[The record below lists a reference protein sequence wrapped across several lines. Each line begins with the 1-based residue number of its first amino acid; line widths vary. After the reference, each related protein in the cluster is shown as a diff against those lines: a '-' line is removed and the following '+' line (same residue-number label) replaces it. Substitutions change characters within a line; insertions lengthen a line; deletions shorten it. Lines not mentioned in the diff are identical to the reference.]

1 MAVLAHD
8 LTGAGMI
15 QERVRG
21 QLFPEVF
28 RDLASVEALW
38 RSVESDPAALA
49 TPYQRFDWA
58 SAFVA
63 AKLGC
68 TASEQDKSL
77 RIVVLR
83 DAGGRPRVILPLQVA
98 RERGVRVARVIGCK
112 HANYHMPMFASREA
126 ASMRAEDLVEILRR
140 IGREAGI
147 DVYLLGHQPRFWD
160 GAANPLSLRAAPAA
174 SDAYGLILGPDPDTT
189 AKRVFSADARKK
201 MRSKEKKLIEAFGPV
216 EYRVASTVEE
226 VTSYLSAFFAQ
237 KASRFA
243 AMDIANPYADEAI
256 RRFIAAGA
264 CRHDDPSE
272 VRGAAIEVSALVAC
286 NSGRVFA
293 TFAGAVSD
301 VRYSGMMT
309 SFDQDPV
316 VGRSSPGDILLHHLI
331 RDQTE
336 RGRRS
341 FDLGVGEAR
350 YKANIC
356 DETIQLGEVTIAV
369 TLRGHLFAIPAIA
382 ATRLKRRIKR
392 SERLARLAKAVQKAV
407 RRSTRQ
413 GQTAGEIKI

>member
-1 MAVLAHD
+1 MRVLVHD
-8 LTGAGMI
+8 LTGVGMM

-21 QLFPEVF
+21 RLVPEVF

-38 RSVESDPAALA
+38 RSVESDPAALS
-49 TPYQRFDWA
+49 TPYQRFDWV
-58 SAFVA
+58 SAFVS

-68 TASEQDKSL
+68 TPEEQDASL
-77 RIVVLR
+77 RVIVLR
-83 DAGGRPRVILPLQVA
+83 DPGGRPRVILPLQVA

-126 ASMRAEDLVEILRR
+126 ASMRAEDLVELLRR
-140 IGREAGI
+140 VGREAGI

-160 GAANPLSLRAAPAA
+160 GAANPLSLHAAPAV
-174 SDAYGLILGPDPDTT
+174 SDAYGLILGPDAETT

-216 EYRVASTVEE
+216 EYRVASNADE
-226 VTSYLSAFFAQ
+226 VRTYLSAFFAQ

-243 AMDIANPYADEAI
+243 AMNIADPYADEGI
-256 RRFIAAGA
+256 RRFIATGA
-264 CRHDDPSE
+264 CRQDDPNE
-272 VRGAAIEVSALVAC
+272 VRGAAIEVAALVSC
-286 NSGRVFA
+286 NTGQVFA
-293 TFAGAVSD
+293 TFAGAVSET
-301 VRYSGMMT
+301 RYSGMMT
-309 SFDQDPV
+309 SFDQTPT

-369 TLRGHLFAIPAIA
+369 TLRGHLFAIPAMA
-382 ATRLKRRIKR
+382 TTRLKRRIKR
-392 SERLARLAKAVQKAV
+392 SQRLARLAKAVRKALH
-407 RRSTRQ
+407 RPARHGSA
-413 GQTAGEIKI
+413 AGEANP